1 MGASR
6 VGDVAHAGA
15 RRMGRYGAAAL
26 LITLALAFLL
36 VAADVLSTRMHGWAA
51 ALIVAGF
58 TLVMGGVCAWSASA
72 TPLLGEPLIPQITE
86 RGERL

>member
-15 RRMGRYGAAAL
+15 RRMGGYGAAAL

-36 VAADVLSTRMHGWAA
+36 VAAYDVLSTRMHGWAA

-58 TLVMGGVCAWSASA
+58 TLVMGGVCVECIRDA
-72 TPLLGEPLIPQITE
+72 LIGRAADPTDN
-86 RGERL
+86 RTR